1 MTTPAEERPTDTA
14 PPVVAVMVVHEPG
27 EWFAEVLAGL
37 AAQDY
42 PDLRL
47 VAFLTGTTDPEVGR
61 RVSDVLPE
69 ALVRHV
75 EGNPGFGPVAN
86 HVMRVVEGSD
96 GFFLF
101 LHDDVALRSDGV
113 SRLVE
118 EAFRSNA

>member
-1 MTTPAEERPTDTA
+1 
-14 PPVVAVMVVHEPG
+14 MVVHEPG

-61 RVSDVLPE
+61 RVSDVLPG
-69 ALVRHV
+69 ALVRQV

-86 HVMRVVEGSD
+86 HVMRVVEGTD
-96 GFFLF
+96 GLFLF
-101 LHDDVALRSDGV
+101 MHDDVALRSDGV
-113 SRLVE
+113 SRLVAPSE
-118 EAFRSNA
+118 SLAHQSCS

>member
-69 ALVRHV
+69 ALVR
-75 EGNPGFGPVAN
+75 
-86 HVMRVVEGSD
+86 
-96 GFFLF
+96 
-101 LHDDVALRSDGV
+101 
-113 SRLVE
+113 
-118 EAFRSNA
+118 